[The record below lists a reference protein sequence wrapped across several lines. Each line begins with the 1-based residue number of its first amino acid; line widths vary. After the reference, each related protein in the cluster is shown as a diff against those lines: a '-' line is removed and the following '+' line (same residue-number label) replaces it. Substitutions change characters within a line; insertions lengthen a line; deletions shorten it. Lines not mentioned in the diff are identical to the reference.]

1 MENPSEHRKLLQG
14 IAAREKAIEHYRQ
27 MEKSLRESEALYRTI
42 SQKSFAAIY
51 VVQDGTICNVNANAA
66 SYTGYSAEEMI
77 GMKADLIIHPDDRGE
92 SLDNARA
99 MLGGKTTAP
108 YVFRIITKQGHIR
121 WIMET
126 VSLITYGG
134 RPAIL
139 GNSMDISEHRMAIQ
153 KLQESEDL
161 YRTIFETTGTATII
175 IEEDTTVS
183 LVNSEFVTL
192 SGYSREEWEGK
203 KSWTEFVVPRDLDR
217 MKSYHDLRRI
227 ERRAAPRNYECDFI
241 DSQGRIRNV
250 ILTVDMIPGT
260 RKSVASFADIT
271 EHKIAVSKIQE
282 SENLYRAIFETTGT
296 ATIIIEE
303 DTTVSLVNSEF
314 VNLSGYSREEWEG
327 KKSWTE
333 IIIPEDVEKMLT
345 YHHLRR
351 IDRQAPPRNYEFGL
365 VDSRGGVRNVILTV
379 DMIPG
384 TKQSV
389 ASFAD
394 ITAHKLAAANLRDSE
409 NLYRTI
415 FENTGTATI
424 IIEDDMTISLANTE
438 FEALSGAS
446 KRYWEGKHKWT
457 ELFGS
462 KDLQK
467 MIQYHQQRRI
477 DPGASP
483 KNYQIDLTDK
493 KGHKRVV
500 LICATMIPGTK
511 KSVVSL
517 TDMTEQ
523 KRTEAALRKREQE
536 VQKKSRN
543 LEEVNTALKVLLKQR
558 EADKSELEEKV
569 LSNVKDLVLPYLH
582 KLKASRLTAR
592 DLDLLK
598 LLEANLAGILASFNQ
613 RLSSRYLNLT
623 PKEIQ
628 VANLIKN
635 GKTTKEIADLMG
647 VSEATVSL
655 HRDHIRKK
663 LGLNNKKINLVS
675 YLESL
680 S

>member
-1 MENPSEHRKLLQG
+1 MKDVPEIKILLQK
-14 IAAREKAIEHYRQ
+14 INDLEKELMQLAEEGKR
-27 MEKSLRESEALYRTI
+27 LRESEEIYRTI

-51 VVQDGTICNVNANAA
+51 VGQNGRLCNVNANVTA
-66 SYTGYSAEEMI
+66 YTGYPAEELI
-77 GMKADLIIHPDDRGE
+77 GMKTDAVIHPDDRE
-92 SLDNARA
+92 DSIRNARA
-99 MLGGKTTAP
+99 MLRGETTTP
-108 YVFRIITKQGHIR
+108 YVFRIITKQGDIR

-126 VSLITYGG
+126 VTWITYDG

-139 GNSMDISEHRMAIQ
+139 GNAMDITEHRLAIQ
-153 KLQESEDL
+153 RLWESENL

-175 IEEDTTVS
+175 IEDDTTVS

-203 KSWTEFVVPRDLDR
+203 KSWTEFVVPEDVDR
-217 MKSYHDLRRI
+217 MKSYHVLRRI
-227 ERRAAPRNYECDFI
+227 DRRAAPRNYECNFI
-241 DSQGRIRNV
+241 DSGRRIRNV

-260 RKSVASFADIT
+260 KKSVASFADIT
-271 EHKIAVSKIQE
+271 DHKLALAKIQE
-282 SENLYRAIFETTGT
+282 SGNLYRTIFETTGT

-314 VNLSGYSREEWEG
+314 VNLSGYTREEWEG

-333 IIIPEDVEKMLT
+333 IIIPEDVEKMLS
-345 YHHLRR
+345 YHRLRR
-351 IDRQAPPRNYEFGL
+351 VDRQGPPRNYEFSL
-365 VDSRGGVRNVILTV
+365 IDSRGRIRNVILTV

-384 TKQSV
+384 TGKSV

-394 ITAHKLAAANLRDSE
+394 ITEHKLAAARLQESE

-424 IIEDDMTISLANTE
+424 IVEEDMTISLANTE
-438 FEALSGAS
+438 FEALSGS
-446 KRYWEGKHKWT
+446 LKKYWEGRHKWT
-457 ELFGS
+457 ELIHP
-462 KDLQK
+462 KDLPK
-467 MIQYHQQRRI
+467 MIHYHRQRRI
-477 DPGASP
+477 DPESCP
-483 KNYQIDLTDK
+483 RNYQCELTDRKGNK
-493 KGHKRVV
+493 KMA
-500 LICATMIPGTK
+500 LISATIIPGTK

-517 TDMTEQ
+517 TDITEQ

-558 EADKSELEEKV
+558 EADKLEMEEKV
-569 LSNVKDLVLPYLH
+569 LSNVKGLVLPYLD
-582 KLKASRLTAR
+582 KLKANRLHPR
-592 DLDLLK
+592 DLELVNVV
-598 LLEANLAGILASFNQ
+598 ESNLTSIISPFSS
-613 RLSSRYLNLT
+613 RLSSKYLNLT

-628 VANLIKN
+628 VAHLIKE
-635 GKTTKEIADLMG
+635 GKTTKEIAEMMV

-663 LGLNNKKINLVS
+663 LGLNNKKINLIS
-675 YLESL
+675 YLDSL